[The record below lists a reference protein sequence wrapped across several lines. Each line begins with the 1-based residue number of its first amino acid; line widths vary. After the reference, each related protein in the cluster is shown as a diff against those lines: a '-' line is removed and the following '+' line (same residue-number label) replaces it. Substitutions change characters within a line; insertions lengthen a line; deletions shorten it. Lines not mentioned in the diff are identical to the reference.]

1 MDWLAFIANII
12 NRVPIEK
19 VLIPRPDH
27 TKALEE
33 FAGSVTAPVVKNK
46 APPEQK
52 PITTTQPAEKPPEIE
67 PQAAQRVHLTEPQP
81 GGLSTEET
89 VAYENREIA
98 KNLVQ
103 VEKHYAQKLR
113 INGIPCDCG
122 TGRHLLAIEGGCEN
136 AISMVDNPDVYYR
149 IIEWCKEVGPK
160 STDESAKSGLY
171 DEEYPT
177 FSHQA
182 RDFRKEIIG
191 SLDPK
196 ALLPQKPGEPEGTRI
211 LPVVSEEEKEEIRQK
226 AHEKIEQVLKEQ

>member
-1 MDWLAFIANII
+1 MDWAAFVLNAISKIPVE
-12 NRVPIEK
+12 RV
-19 VLIPRPDH
+19 LFPRPDH

-33 FAGSVTAPVVKNK
+33 FAGSVGASETQNK
-46 APPEQK
+46 APSEQK
-52 PITTTQPAEKPPEIE
+52 TTITTTQAAEKPPEIK
-67 PQAAQRVHLTEPQP
+67 PQEAPKVHLAEPQP
-81 GGLSTEET
+81 GGLSTEQT

-136 AISMVDNPDVYYR
+136 AISMVDNPHVYYH

-171 DEEYPT
+171 DEEYPA

-196 ALLPQKPGEPEGTRI
+196 ALFPQKPGEPEGTRI
-211 LPVVSEEEKEEIRQK
+211 LPVVSEQEREEIKQK
-226 AHEKIEQVLKEQ
+226 AIQKIEEVLK